1 LKYKR
6 WDFKYTPWQWTPKLT
21 FYLNWWNFVKKVK
34 KIYSNSK
41 FNWFWIFSIIESEK
55 IKGSKNQQMSIL
67 VCSQTIEG
75 WFKIC
80 ISFYLIYSH
89 IWLNLLRGN
98 HHFSYRFLWM
108 IAALATNKKTL
119 KKKPVPKTQNVET
132 LFTFTSIPTTNKS
145 YQKLV

>member
-1 LKYKR
+1 MKHQR
-6 WDFKYTPWQWTPKLT
+6 PDFKYTPWRWTPNQPFFLIGEISSKSEIK
-21 FYLNWWNFVKKVK
+21 N
-34 KIYSNSK
+34 SNSK
-41 FNWFWIFSIIESEK
+41 FYWFWIFSIPRSEK
-55 IKGSKNQQMSIL
+55 IKGSKNQQMFIL
-67 VCSQTIEG
+67 VCGQTIEG

-80 ISFYLIYSH
+80 ISYYLIYSH
-89 IWLNLLRGN
+89 IWLNLLRDN
-98 HHFSYRFLWM
+98 HHFSYSFLWM